1 MRSKILNTFAW
12 AVLIGMFSSLS
23 FAATTVNAG
32 VVPAITPPGST
43 VFIHTAVVNTSATPG
58 PVTVTVHV
66 TNPGGCVSDAV
77 NPNAAA
83 LAFPMRSTETRFAS
97 LSMDIPQA
105 ACSGTYT
112 VSVTV
117 KNSIT
122 GVTFTKKTTFTVAI
136 GAP

>member
-1 MRSKILNTFAW
+1 MFTS
-12 AVLIGMFSSLS
+12 IG
-23 FAATTVNAG
+23 FAASTVNAG
-32 VVPAITPPGST
+32 VVPSMTPPGRT
-43 VFIHTAVVNTSATPG
+43 VFIHTAIVNASATPG

-83 LAFPMRSTETRFAS
+83 FALPMRSTETRFATV
-97 LSMDIPQA
+97 SMDIPQS

-117 KNSIT
+117 KNTIT
-122 GVTFTKKTTFTVAI
+122 GVTFTKKTTFTVEI